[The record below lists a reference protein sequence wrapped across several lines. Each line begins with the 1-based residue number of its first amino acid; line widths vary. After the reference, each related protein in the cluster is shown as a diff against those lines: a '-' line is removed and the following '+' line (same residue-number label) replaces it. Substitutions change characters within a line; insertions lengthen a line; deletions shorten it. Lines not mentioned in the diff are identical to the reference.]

1 MGIPA
6 ITGRVDMTITYLR
19 VSSIL
24 GMDQAVPWLSFSR
37 PRRVALGLMFL
48 AGLLIHSS
56 CAQTPASSS
65 SVTSEQPAL
74 ATSSEAPGDAQIH
87 IGPGDLLDIEI
98 FNTPELSAPKVRVDQ
113 FGKIALPILLDGPIS
128 VGGLSTSA
136 AAEVL
141 RRQLQ
146 TAQIMPDPRVTVF
159 IVEYSTQGIT
169 VLGEV
174 RTAGTYT
181 LLGPHSL
188 YDALTAAGGP
198 TPTEGSS
205 IVIKRA
211 NDLSHPVT
219 ISVASPNYSEIQ
231 KSTMVYPG
239 DTIVV
244 SRAELVY
251 VVGDVAHS
259 GAYYLQSG
267 RTLTVLE
274 LVALAQGIN
283 RTAKMGKCS
292 VVRKNPEGVETI
304 HFDLGKVMK
313 SKAPNFTLLAGDVV
327 VVPRSGLKDFA
338 ATAIP
343 GITNAV
349 ASATAAALIVQ

>member
-1 MGIPA
+1 
-6 ITGRVDMTITYLR
+6 MTITYLR
-19 VSSIL
+19 VSSPL
-24 GMDQAVPWLSFSR
+24 GMDQTTSRLSPSR

-48 AGLLIHSS
+48 AGFLIHSS

-74 ATSSEAPGDAQIH
+74 ATSSEAPSDEQIH

-113 FGKIALPILLDGPIS
+113 FGKIALPILDGPIAVS
-128 VGGLSTSA
+128 GLSTSA
-136 AAEVL
+136 AAEAL

-174 RTAGTYT
+174 RSPGTYT

-205 IVIKRA
+205 IVIKHA

-219 ISVASPNYSEIQ
+219 ISVASPNYSETQ

>member
-1 MGIPA
+1 
-6 ITGRVDMTITYLR
+6 MTITYLR
-19 VSSIL
+19 VSSPL
-24 GMDQAVPWLSFSR
+24 GMDQTVPWLSPSR

-48 AGLLIHSS
+48 AGFLIHSS
-56 CAQTPASSS
+56 CAQTPTSSS

-74 ATSSEAPGDAQIH
+74 ATSSGDAQIH

-113 FGKIALPILLDGPIS
+113 FGKIALPILLDGPIA

-136 AAEVL
+136 AAEAL

-174 RTAGTYT
+174 RSPGTYT

-338 ATAIP
+338 ATALP

-349 ASATAAALIVQ
+349 ASATAAALILQ